1 MRRELVVVRGG
12 GDLAT
17 GVVWRL
23 WRSGLPVVVCELAH
37 PLTVRRTVAV
47 SSAVRAGV
55 FEVEGMPAR
64 RVESSDEAEAAA
76 RSGVVAVLVSPDLP
90 PLRPEVVVDARLAKR
105 NLGTSLTDAPLV
117 IGLGPGFTAGV
128 DVHAVIETQ
137 RGPRLG
143 RVIRQ
148 GPAAAD
154 TGVPGEIGGRSADRV
169 LRAPVDGEVS
179 WGVEIGDRVEAEAVL
194 GAVAGHEV
202 LAPFTGVVRGAIAP
216 GTVVRA
222 GLKIADVDPRLDV
235 DCHEIS
241 DKALAVGG
249 GVLEAVLGWISANS

>member
-1 MRRELVVVRGG
+1 MRSELVVVRGG

-23 WRSGLPVVVCELAH
+23 WRSGFPVVVCELAQ

-47 SSAVRAGV
+47 SSAVRDGV
-55 FEVEGMPAR
+55 ADVEGMPAR
-64 RVESSDEAEAAA
+64 LVATPDEAEAVA
-76 RSGVVAVLVSPDLP
+76 RAGVVAVLVSPELP
-90 PLRPEVVVDARLAKR
+90 PLTPSVVVDARLAKR
-105 NLGTSLTDAPLV
+105 NLGTSMADASLV
-117 IGLGPGFTAGV
+117 IGLGPGFTAGD

-143 RVIRQ
+143 RVIRL
-148 GPAAAD
+148 GPAAPD
-154 TGVPGEIGGRSADRV
+154 TGVPGEIGGRSTDRV

-179 WGVEIGDRVEAEAVL
+179 WNVEIGDHVEAWAVL
-194 GAVAGHEV
+194 GFVAGHEV
-202 LAPFTGVVRGAIAP
+202 LAPFAGVVRGAIAP
-216 GTVVRA
+216 GTAVRA

-249 GVLEAVLGWISANS
+249 GVLEAVLAWISDYS

>member
-1 MRRELVVVRGG
+1 MRSELVVVRGG

-23 WRSGLPVVVCELAH
+23 WRSGFPVVVCELAQ

-47 SSAVRAGV
+47 SSAVRDGV
-55 FEVEGMPAR
+55 ADVEGMPAR
-64 RVESSDEAEAAA
+64 LVATPDEAEAAA
-76 RSGVVAVLVSPDLP
+76 RAGVVAVLVSPELP
-90 PLRPEVVVDARLAKR
+90 PLTPSVVVDARLAKR
-105 NLGTSLTDAPLV
+105 NLGTSMADAPLV
-117 IGLGPGFTAGV
+117 IGVGPGFTAGD

-143 RVIRQ
+143 RVIPH
-148 GPAAAD
+148 GPAAPD

-179 WGVEIGDRVEAEAVL
+179 WNVEIGDRVEAAAVL
-194 GAVAGHEV
+194 GSVAGHEV
-202 LAPFTGVVRGAIAP
+202 LAPFAGVVRGAIAG
-216 GTVVRA
+216 GTAVRV

-235 DCHEIS
+235 DCREIS

-249 GVLEAVLGWISANS
+249 GVLEAVLAWISGNS

>member
-1 MRRELVVVRGG
+1 MRTELVVVRGG

-23 WRSGLPVVVCELAH
+23 WRSGLPVVVCELAQ

-47 SSAVRAGV
+47 SSAVGGGTV
-55 FEVEGMPAR
+55 EVEGMPAR
-64 RVESSDEAEAAA
+64 LVDTADEAERLA
-76 RSGVVAVLVSPDLP
+76 RAGVVAVLVSPDLP
-90 PLRPEVVVDARLAKR
+90 PLQPAVVVDARLAKR
-105 NLGTSLTDAPLV
+105 NLGTSLADAPLV

-143 RVIRQ
+143 RAIRD
-148 GPAAAD
+148 GAAAAD
-154 TGVPGEIGGRSADRV
+154 TGVPGEIGGRSAERV
-169 LRAPVDGEVS
+169 LRAPVEGEVR
-179 WGVEIGDRVEAEAVL
+179 WNVAIGQRVAAGDEL
-194 GAVAGHEV
+194 GAVADAPV
-202 LAPFTGVVRGAIAP
+202 RAPFAGVLRGAIAP

-222 GLKIADVDPRLDV
+222 GLKIADVDPRVDV

-249 GVLEAVLGWISANS
+249 GVLEVVFGWISDRS